1 MPTDQRC
8 IAQKERQIM
17 KKGLCFVVAV
27 VMTLSLAACAVP
39 STPAA
44 ASAPQAAA
52 TAEPPQV
59 VVFEDAVLEQMV
71 RAAMHKPEGDILVS
85 DAEALTEL
93 KLGIEWQP
101 HIPEETQIQDI
112 SALAAF
118 KNLETLDLSFHHIAD
133 ISPLSG
139 LVKLISLSLGGNPVV
154 DITPLAALTS
164 LRELKIFNCQTSD
177 YSTLSKLTNLE
188 MLMLDNSTFH
198 DASVLAGLKKLSY
211 LSMSSSQV
219 KDVSALSGLTNLS
232 HLTLANCPI
241 TDFSPLAQLYPNLQ
255 EKDFSVVA
263 SLRELGFVAIGEN
276 QQVESYKTE
285 QVIIQV
291 QHEEW
296 GKQQNPDE
304 VNAVIL
310 YKDHGTD
317 KELGVIYYPDQNLYL
332 VFSHPMEFRYTL
344 DMNTKTL
351 LMEYGEEQ
359 ATAFLQSAYGNAEM
373 PLEKEPIEEFDRILQ
388 ETFSASADVLY
399 HLPREVKL
407 IDPSSLHSL
416 GFVANQEIASYLFE
430 QQTPRYFDIEVHN
443 PDWGNWDE
451 GGDVRYFTPLS
462 DEYRVVVTYFV
473 GERKFLVK
481 ADDNSGGGAG
491 YYYYVDA
498 KTHEDI
504 WCSDSTKTV
513 EAYFAAAYNNPEI
526 KDVYLYGM
534 QLFENDAKD
543 SFGLTIDALFAL
555 PVGQ

>member
-1 MPTDQRC
+1 
-8 IAQKERQIM
+8 M
-17 KKGLCFVVAV
+17 KKGLCFVVAILLV
-27 VMTLSLAACAVP
+27 LSLAACAAP
-39 STPAA
+39 SSAAQTP
-44 ASAPQAAA
+44 APQAA
-52 TAEPPQV
+52 TAQPPQI
-59 VVFEDAVLEQMV
+59 VVFTDPVLEQMV
-71 RAAMHKPEGDILVS
+71 RAAMNKPEGDILVS

-139 LVKLISLSLGGNPVV
+139 LVKLTALSLGGNPVA
-154 DITPLAALTS
+154 DITPLSALTS
-164 LRELKIFNCQTSD
+164 LRELKMFNCEASD
-177 YSTLSKLTNLE
+177 YSMLSKLTNLE
-188 MLMLDNSTFH
+188 MLMLDHSSFE
-198 DASVLAGLKKLSY
+198 DASVLAGLKNLNY
-211 LSMSSSQV
+211 LSISSSQV
-219 KDVSALSGLTNLS
+219 KDVSALAGLTNLR
-232 HLTLANCPI
+232 HLTLADCPI

-291 QHEEW
+291 QHAEW
-296 GKQQNPDE
+296 GKQENPDE
-304 VNAVIL
+304 ADAVIL

-317 KELGVIYYPDQNLYL
+317 RELGVIYYPEQNLYL
-332 VFSHPMEFRYTL
+332 VFSHPMDFRLTM
-344 DMNTKTL
+344 DDNTKSINI
-351 LMEYGEEQ
+351 EYGEERLN
-359 ATAFLQSAYGNAEM
+359 AYLQSAYGDANI
-373 PLEKEPIEEFDRILQ
+373 PLEKGPIAEFHQILQ
-388 ETFSASADVLY
+388 DTFAVSADVLY

-416 GFVANQEIASYLFE
+416 GFVANQEIASYLFV
-430 QQTPRYFDIEVHN
+430 QQKPRYFDIEVHN

-473 GERKFLVK
+473 GERKYLVK

-491 YYYYVDA
+491 YYYYVDT

-543 SFGLTIDALFAL
+543 SFGLTVEALFAL
-555 PVGQ
+555 PIGQ